1 MDVVTATGTIN
12 QARAAAD
19 RGETLAGTGFWKLV
33 SEIKADESLHRH
45 IDDVAEID
53 QIAFKNWAVLV
64 VPLRLGTILMVAG
77 SLVGLAL
84 VGLAYVV
91 DGFWSGVW
99 LLAGTGVLLVTTHGL
114 AHLVVGHLL
123 GIRFTGW
130 FIGTVSRPNPGVK
143 TDYSTY
149 LRAPAVSRAWMH
161 AAGAIVTKLI
171 PFLMI
176 GVGLAADAPAWS
188 IWALVAIGLMEI
200 ATDVLWS
207 TSSSD
212 WKKFKREM
220 SFVQPS

>member
-1 MDVVTATGTIN
+1 
-12 QARAAAD
+12 
-19 RGETLAGTGFWKLV
+19 
-33 SEIKADESLHRH
+33 
-45 IDDVAEID
+45 
-53 QIAFKNWAVLV
+53 
-64 VPLRLGTILMVAG
+64 
-77 SLVGLAL
+77 L

-188 IWALVAIGLMEI
+188 IWALVAIGLIEI